1 MKANNKNYEKL
12 SSIIKTLPEKPGVY
26 QFFDKNDEI
35 IYIGKAKK
43 LKKRV
48 ASYFKNPESL
58 SGKIAVLVK
67 KIFDIKF
74 IVVNSEIDALLL
86 ENNLIKKYKPRYN
99 ILLKDDKTYPWICI
113 KNEPFPRVFATRNI
127 IKDGS
132 LYFGPYASVK
142 TMNTL
147 LELIRQLYPIRD
159 CKHNLS
165 DKNIKGKK
173 YKLCLNYHIGKCKG
187 PCAGLETREE
197 YDKDINEVKEIL
209 KGNFKTIKQELNRKM
224 HEYAEKLEFEKAQIV
239 KEKIESLIKYQSK
252 SVIVNPMI
260 NNVDVFSIIT
270 EEKFA
275 YVNFIKVVN
284 GSIIQAQTIE
294 IQKKLNESPEDIL
307 LMSIIDFRQKYNSNS
322 KEIIIPFKLDVNI
335 PDTKYTIPIKGDKK
349 TLLDLSE
356 RNTRYYKLEVQKRRS
371 LTDPE
376 LNIKNILTK
385 MKKDLRMKELPYH
398 IEGFDNSNIQGTNAV
413 SSMVVFKNAK
423 PSKKDYRH
431 YNIKTVTGPDD
442 YASMEEVIYRRYKR
456 LTEEKKPLPQLIVI
470 DGGKGQLHS
479 ALKSLEKL
487 GLRGE
492 ISIIGIAKRLEE
504 IYFPNDSIP
513 LYLDKRTITLKIIQ
527 QIRDEAHRFGI
538 THHRKKR
545 QKSTIKT
552 ELTSIKGI
560 GETTSIILLKKYKS
574 VEQIKIL
581 SLEELEKCIGKSRA
595 KIIYKYFQKK
605 A

>member
-224 HEYAEKLEFEKAQIV
+224 HEYVEKLEFEKAQIV
-239 KEKIESLIKYQSK
+239 KQKIESLIKYQSK

-560 GETTSIILLKKYKS
+560 GETTSITLLKKYKS

>member
-224 HEYAEKLEFEKAQIV
+224 HEYVEKLEFEKAQIV
-239 KEKIESLIKYQSK
+239 KQKIESLIKYQSK

-376 LNIKNILTK
+376 LNIKNILSK

-574 VEQIKIL
+574 VEQIKTL

>member
-1 MKANNKNYEKL
+1 MKVYNKNYEKL
-12 SSIIKTLPEKPGVY
+12 KTIIKTLPEKPGVY
-26 QFFDKNDEI
+26 QFFNDKNEI

-48 ASYFKNPESL
+48 ASYFKSPELL

-67 KIFDIKF
+67 KIYDIKF
-74 IVVNSEIDALLL
+74 IVVSNEIDALLL
-86 ENNLIKKYKPRYN
+86 ENNFIKKYKPRYN

-113 KNEPFPRVFATRNI
+113 KNEPFPRIFATRKI

-132 LYFGPYASVK
+132 LYYGPYASVK

-147 LELIRQLYPIRD
+147 IELIRQLYPIRD

-165 DKNIKGKK
+165 DKNIKDGKI
-173 YKLCLNYHIGKCKG
+173 KLCLNYHINKCKG
-187 PCAGLETREE
+187 PCEGLQSSED
-197 YDKDINEVKEIL
+197 YDKNISEIKDII
-209 KGNFKTIKQELNRKM
+209 KGNFKTIKQELNKKM
-224 HEYAEKLEFEKAQIV
+224 HQYAEKLEFEKAQII

-252 SVIVNPMI
+252 SVIVNPAI
-260 NNVDVFSIIT
+260 HNVDVFSIIAN
-270 EEKFA
+270 EKFA
-275 YVNFIKVVN
+275 YVTFIKVVN

-294 IQKKLNESPEDIL
+294 ILKKLDETAEDIL

-322 KEIIIPFKLDVNI
+322 NEIIIPFAIETKI
-335 PDTKYTIPIKGDKK
+335 PNTKYTIPIKGDKK

-356 RNTRYYKLEVQKRRS
+356 RNTKYYKLEIQKRRS
-371 LTDPE
+371 LSDPE
-376 LNIKNILTK
+376 LNIKKTLNQIK
-385 MKKDLRMKELPYH
+385 EDLRMKELPHH

-423 PSKKDYRH
+423 PSNKEYRH

-456 LTEEKKPLPQLIVI
+456 LKEEEKPLPQLIVI
-470 DGGKGQLHS
+470 DGGKGQLNS

-487 GLRGE
+487 NLRGK
-492 ISIIGIAKRLEE
+492 IGIIGIAKRLEE
-504 IYFPNDSIP
+504 IYFPDDP
-513 LYLDKRTITLKIIQ
+513 LPLFLDKRTITLKIIQ

-538 THHRKKR
+538 KHHRQKR

-560 GETTSIILLKKYKS
+560 GETTAVLLLKKYKS
-574 VEQIKIL
+574 VEQIKKIN
-581 SLEELEKCIGKSRA
+581 LEELKSCIGNKRA
-595 KIIYKYFQKK
+595 KIIKKYFEKK

>member
-487 GLRGE
+487 GLRGK

-560 GETTSIILLKKYKS
+560 GETTSITLLKKYKS